1 MKWHK
6 QLIVLIV
13 LTLCSA
19 WHASG
24 LAHDNPTVEELLK
37 VLRINGQITE
47 QQYQELQGKADASD
61 SSQASPTSPA
71 RAKVD
76 YKPGRGFQFESADG
90 KHTLAIGGR
99 LLTRW
104 GYTDRDGG
112 ATGQSDESE
121 FRIAAA
127 RLVLRG
133 QAFSPKLRYFFQTEM
148 LNGDV
153 SLLDAIFHYQYQPW
167 LGVRLGQFWPGQS
180 RQETTP
186 IVALQFTER
195 SIAHDFF
202 NVGRD
207 TGAELIGGLWEKRL
221 HYRFG
226 IFNGNGLNQRQRST
240 DYLYSGRLQ
249 FDPLGPFPAGEPE
262 IDDLQHPR
270 VSFGLSSQFNK
281 VGKKDITRLN
291 ADNDA
296 LENII
301 IRPGFSGDNIDIW
314 TSTADAAFKWRGFSL
329 VSEYYFGNI
338 TTDRAF
344 DFGSGSPNR
353 TFDAHGWYGQAGY
366 FLIPHHLEAAFRYS
380 FVNPNNNALDF
391 TLRDEIRGALNYYF
405 YNQNI
410 KLQTDI
416 GTISTARK
424 KRRARD
430 EFEAR
435 IQLQLVF

>member
-1 MKWHK
+1 MQWQK
-6 QLIVLIV
+6 QFVV
-13 LTLCSA
+13 VSALTLCSA
-19 WHASG
+19 WPASG
-24 LAHDNPTVEELLK
+24 LAHDNHMVEEVLK
-37 VLRINGQITE
+37 VLRANGQISE
-47 QQYQELQGKADASD
+47 QQYQELLGKAHASE
-61 SSQASPTSPA
+61 SSQASLTTPA
-71 RAKVD
+71 RPRVG
-76 YKPGRGFQFESADG
+76 YEPGQGFQFESADG

-99 LLTRW
+99 VLTRW
-104 GYTDRDGG
+104 EYTDRDGD

-148 LNGDV
+148 LNGEF

-195 SIAHDFF
+195 SVANDFF

-207 TGAELIGGLWEKRL
+207 TGAELIGSLWEKRL

-240 DYLYSGRLQ
+240 DYLYAGRLQ

-262 IDDLQHPR
+262 IDNLQHPR
-270 VSFGLSSQFNK
+270 LSFGVSSQFNK
-281 VGKKDITRLN
+281 VGKKDIGRLN
-291 ADNDA
+291 ADNDT
-296 LENII
+296 LENVI
-301 IRPGFSGDNIDIW
+301 IRPGFSGENIDIW
-314 TSTADAAFKWRGFSL
+314 TSTADVAFKWRGLSL
-329 VSEYYFGNI
+329 FSEYYFGNI
-338 TTDRAF
+338 TTNRAF
-344 DFGSGSPNR
+344 DFGSGSQNR

-366 FLIPHHLEAAFRYS
+366 FLIPQRLEAAFRYS
-380 FVNPNNNALDF
+380 FIDPDRNALDF
-391 TLRDEIRGALNYYF
+391 TFRDEIRGALNYYF
-405 YNQNI
+405 YDHNV
-410 KLQTDI
+410 KLQTDV
-416 GTISTARK
+416 GTIRTARK
-424 KRRARD
+424 RRREID
-430 EFEAR
+430 ELEAR

>member
-24 LAHDNPTVEELLK
+24 LAHDNLTVEELLK

-195 SIAHDFF
+195 SIANDFF

-207 TGAELIGGLWEKRL
+207 TGAELIGSLWEKRL

-281 VGKKDITRLN
+281 VGKKDIPRLN

-430 EFEAR
+430 ELEAR